1 MSGALLLVLLGLGL
15 VPAGGPSDLDP
26 GLPEQDIAAGPVGAS
41 TWQDGVQV
49 TTDLPEP
56 IPGLPTIDTALLPCP
71 SCPLISI
78 QSAPAPAQPA
88 PAPASRGTGGPVQA
102 IRDAPPAVLV
112 TGSSLLATVLA
123 VGLWALRP
131 ALGLFSR
138 IEDGDLASHPLRRQA
153 LDYISA
159 NPGATLQDVRRSLGV
174 AWGTAVYHLGR
185 LERAGKVAVRH
196 VGGRRG
202 HWPLGQAPAAD
213 ALAPTGQAL
222 VTLVR
227 ERPGL
232 SQLELARLAGIG
244 APAACKQLRRL
255 VQAGAVLGERAGR
268 TVLYRPAEHRAPLL
282 AAA

>member
-1 MSGALLLVLLGLGL
+1 MAFLVLMALALGLGAGSGPL
-15 VPAGGPSDLDP
+15 DAAPA
-26 GLPEQDIAAGPVGAS
+26 LPEQDLAAGPLDVSVGD
-41 TWQDGVQV
+41 DGVQA
-49 TTDLPEP
+49 TGDLPVE
-56 IPGLPTIDTALLPCP
+56 LPLDVDTSLLPCAT
-71 SCPLISI
+71 CPILSI
-78 QSAPAPAQPA
+78 DAGSEPAAGRPE
-88 PAPASRGTGGPVQA
+88 PASQGSADPLQA
-102 IRDAPPAVLV
+102 LRDAPPAVLFA
-112 TGSSLLATVLA
+112 GSSLLASVLA
-123 VGLWALRP
+123 VAAWFLRP

-138 IEDGDLASHPLRRQA
+138 IEDGDLASHPMRRQA
-153 LDYISA
+153 LDYIAA

-185 LERAGKVAVRH
+185 LERAGQVAVRH

-202 HWPLGQAPAAD
+202 HWPLGQAPAHG

-255 VQAGAVLGERAGR
+255 QQAGAVLAERAGR
-268 TVLYRPAEHRAPLL
+268 TVLYRPAERLDAML
-282 AAA
+282 AA